1 MRSFRKIHVVFV
13 ISVLAAAG
21 LAFADRQARIQG
33 TVTDTHGNPIPNA
46 VITITGNPER
56 ERSLINFNKVVAV
69 DKKGTFTALIVD
81 GTKFYVFHVTAEGY
95 QPQARPFKVG
105 AGTTGN
111 EFYSELTGPRTTR
124 NEFNFQL
131 LSIAEASAADQIEE
145 AKNLYEAGDTEG
157 ARAKFEEAVAAAP
170 NLLPALSGLAELNYF
185 AGDMEGALAAARK
198 CLDLDGESVQCLAIA
213 ANASQ
218 SLGDTEA
225 HAAYMAQYE
234 ALNPEDPTIVFNQAA
249 AFLNKMDD
257 DGARP
262 LLEKCLD
269 ADPDFPECNFEYGM
283 LLLRTGDM
291 EGAKTYL
298 EKYIEVAP
306 DGPDVATAQETIKYL

>member
-1 MRSFRKIHVVFV
+1 
-13 ISVLAAAG
+13 VLAAAG
-21 LAFADRQARIQG
+21 SAFAVRQARIQG
-33 TVTDTHGNPIPNA
+33 TVTDTQGNPIPNA
-46 VITITGNPER
+46 VITITGDPARKHIE
-56 ERSLINFNKVVAV
+56 FNKVVMV
-69 DKKGTFTALIVD
+69 DKNGTFTALIVD
-81 GTKFYVFHVTAEGY
+81 ATQHYVFHVKAEGY
-95 QPQARPFKVG
+95 QPQERPFKVG
-105 AGTTGN
+105 GGTTPLDRQFRGEPLAN
-111 EFYSELTGPRTTR
+111 ITPG

-131 LSIAEASAADQIEE
+131 LSIAEASAADHIEE
-145 AKNLYEAGDTEG
+145 AKNLHEAGDTEG
-157 ARAKFEEAVAAAP
+157 ARVKFEAAVAATP
-170 NLLPALSGLAELNYF
+170 DLLPALSGLAELNYF
-185 AGDMEGALAAARK
+185 AGDMEGALAAARM
-198 CLDLDGESVQCLAIA
+198 CLEQDDESVQCLAIA

-218 SLGDTEA
+218 ALGDTEA
-225 HAAYMAQYE
+225 HAGYMATYE
-234 ALNPEDPTIVFNQAA
+234 TLNPEDPTILFNQAA

-291 EGAKTYL
+291 EGAKTHL